1 MSQLQPLTLQRKLSS
16 LGGLRK
22 MLRVRRRLGFKA
34 LPPGPVL
41 PLLVRHFTEPGWPSR
56 VGSEAPSPPSSQFGF
71 CGFKETTELEV
82 TDRPMRECWKQ
93 ESSQKPETSGAQSQ
107 VLGYIRQPLLWAAEA
122 RLNSILS
129 VAVLLCGG
137 RSQKQN
143 KTTWKTAGHFRMRS
157 SK

>member
-22 MLRVRRRLGFKA
+22 MLRVRRSLGFKA
-34 LPPGPVL
+34 LSPGPVL
-41 PLLVRHFTEPGWPSR
+41 SLLVRHFTELCWPSR
-56 VGSEAPSPPSSQFGF
+56 VGGEAPSPPSSQLGF
-71 CGFKETTELEV
+71 CGFKETTELEL
-82 TDRPMRECWKQ
+82 TDRPMRERWKQ
-93 ESSQKPETSGAQSQ
+93 ESSQKSGAQSQ
-107 VLGYIRQPLLWAAEA
+107 VLDYIWQPLLWAAEA

-129 VAVLLCGG
+129 VAVLLWGG